1 MRCAGRSSLITPS
14 ARSDL
19 DDDDGDDDGDV
30 MMIVMMASVLVGQ
43 VSLHRAPDR
52 IYLAAAI
59 CQPSLLAAS
68 ENLRNV
74 ENLAF

>member
-1 MRCAGRSSLITPS
+1 MMIVMMIVMTMMMTM
-14 ARSDL
+14 
-19 DDDDGDDDGDV
+19 
-30 MMIVMMASVLVGQ
+30 MMIVMMASVLAGQ

>member
-1 MRCAGRSSLITPS
+1 MYAIVVR
-14 ARSDL
+14 AREE
-19 DDDDGDDDGDV
+19 GCPECG
-30 MMIVMMASVLVGQ
+30 VLAGQ

>member
-1 MRCAGRSSLITPS
+1 MLLLS
-14 ARSDL
+14 ALVRE
-19 DDDDGDDDGDV
+19 GCPECGG
-30 MMIVMMASVLVGQ
+30 VLVGQ

-59 CQPSLLAAS
+59 CQPSLLLAAS